1 MILDTGF
8 FIALD
13 EGKESAIE
21 IKDELV
27 GSGLPQRI
35 PSIVV
40 QELYVSVGAG
50 TQSFQN
56 VEKYEKLMAN
66 YPVVSLDE
74 NIAKRAGALEGM
86 HLVSDSKSDLGPGDA
101 IVAATALQ
109 FNEPV
114 VGEDSD
120 FGDVEGLEV
129 EQI

>member
-13 EGKESAIE
+13 EGKQSAIDK
-21 IKDELV
+21 KDELV

-35 PSIVV
+35 PSVV
-40 QELYVSVGAG
+40 IEELYVSVGAG
-50 TQSFQN
+50 TRSFQN
-56 VEKYEKLMAN
+56 AEKYEKLMAN
-66 YPVVSLDE
+66 YPVVPLDE
-74 NIAKRAGALEGM
+74 NIAKRAGALEGI
-86 HLVSDSKSDLGPGDA
+86 HAVSDSKTNLGAGDA

-120 FGDVEGLEV
+120 FGDVDGLEV
-129 EQI
+129 ESI

>member
-66 YPVVSLDE
+66 YPVVPLDE
-74 NIAKRAGALEGM
+74 NIAKRAGALEGI
-86 HLVSDSKSDLGPGDA
+86 HLVSDSKSNLGPGDA

>member
-21 IKDELV
+21 KKDELV

>member
-13 EGKESAIE
+13 EGKASAIE
-21 IKDELV
+21 KKDELV

-35 PSIVV
+35 PSIVI

-56 VEKYEKLMAN
+56 VEKYERLMRN
-66 YPVVSLDE
+66 YPVVPLDE
-74 NIAKRAGALEGM
+74 NIAKRAGALEGI
-86 HLVSDSKSDLGPGDA
+86 HLVSDSKSNLGPGDA

-114 VGEDSD
+114 VGEDAD

>member
-21 IKDELV
+21 MKDELV

-50 TQSFQN
+50 TQSYQN
-56 VEKYEKLMAN
+56 AEKYEKLMAN
-66 YPVVSLDE
+66 YPVVPLDE

-129 EQI
+129 EPI